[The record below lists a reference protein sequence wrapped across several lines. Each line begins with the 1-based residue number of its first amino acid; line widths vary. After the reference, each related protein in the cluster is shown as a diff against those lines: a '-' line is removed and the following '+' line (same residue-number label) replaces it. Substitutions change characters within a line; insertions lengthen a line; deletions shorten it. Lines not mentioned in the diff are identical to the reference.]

1 VTQKTQY
8 IPISSSH
15 TTVYTSKWKNIKNS
29 VCLKPFVRC
38 EELDLVLELM
48 SMYGTGSARSRP
60 ARILHLIHIHKSV
73 LDSRILWILLGQKS
87 AVRCFF
93 FVIVCFVFRTYSLT
107 SSTSRSTLKSNPIK
121 LTNKK

>member
-1 VTQKTQY
+1 MTQKTQY

-73 LDSRILWILLGQKS
+73 LDFKNFVDSFGAEECCEMFLL
-87 AVRCFF
+87 RYC
-93 FVIVCFVFRTYSLT
+93 VFCV
-107 SSTSRSTLKSNPIK
+107 
-121 LTNKK
+121 